1 MAFPRWSPLLVAL
14 TLFSASACNDKP
26 GPGEPAK
33 PDVSAA
39 PAAEVSL
46 KEVDTT
52 SLTPRERREWAAQ
65 VSELLAPCPDV
76 PVSIAQCVK
85 EKRACKTCLPAA
97 QLLLKQVQA
106 GRSKK
111 EREEAFHARFD
122 PKKVNTI
129 ATEGS
134 PEKGAPDA
142 VVTIVEWADF
152 ECSACRVAS
161 PLLDEVVKRFEGQV
175 RLVFK
180 NYPLPIHPHG
190 ELAARAGIAAQNQG
204 KFWEMHHIM
213 FENQERLEQA
223 DLEKYAKQVG
233 LDAPKYRVDF
243 TAKQTTERIE
253 KDKKQADE
261 LGLDGTPMIFINGRK
276 VPLETLTNP
285 YEDLEDWVKLDIE
298 LAGKTPRP
306 APPKGSASPT
316 AGAGAAPDGGAPPDG
331 GPEAAPTSTPTST
344 PTGMPKTTPTADPK
358 KDPKKK

>member
-14 TLFSASACNDKP
+14 TLFSACNDKP
-26 GPGEPAK
+26 GSGEPAK
-33 PDVSAA
+33 PEAST
-39 PAAEVSL
+39 PKEVSL
-46 KEVDTT
+46 KGIDTT

-76 PVSIAQCVK
+76 PVSIAQCVN
-85 EKRACKTCLPAA
+85 EQRACKTCLPAA

-122 PKKVNTI
+122 PKKVSSIPTD
-129 ATEGS
+129 GS

-152 ECSACRVAS
+152 ECSACRVAY
-161 PLLDEVVKRFEGQV
+161 PILDELVKRFEGQV

-190 ELAARAGIAAQNQG
+190 ELASRAAIAAQNQG
-204 KFWEMHHIM
+204 KFWEMHHVL

-233 LDAPKYRVDF
+233 LDAPKFRVDF
-243 TAKQTTERIE
+243 TAKETTARIE

-276 VPLETLTNP
+276 VPLEALTNI

-306 APPKGSASPT
+306 APPKGSAGAD
-316 AGAGAAPDGGAPPDG
+316 AGAPDGGPGVSPTS
-331 GPEAAPTSTPTST
+331 APTSA
-344 PTGMPKTTPTADPK
+344 PTADPK